1 MLGAIIIGTILIG
14 DTVLGMVQL
23 GDLVGAITMDGM
35 VIMVG
40 AETTAGVVTMAGTI
54 LIMAVGII
62 ILIMAISTMETIML
76 LELAEETTRI
86 LNLETHITQEEL
98 ILHEI
103 AQTLQTTQQEL
114 INPIQ
119 EIQVQHVI
127 MTIIL
132 PEEIRIQL

>member
-103 AQTLQTTQQEL
+103 TQTLQTTQQEL